1 MDVLSDMT
9 LEKYILDTSWDDI
22 PEKARER
29 IAGCFTDL
37 MGALVIGSR
46 SRQCAAGAKL
56 AESLFPA
63 GDIAVIGSQKRY
75 GFAGATCVMGH
86 ASNAFDI
93 DDGYSL
99 LRAHPGTSFI
109 SGILAAAYE
118 KKVTYREFLTVL
130 TVAYETTIRDGL
142 ALLDYYK
149 FYHGSGALGP
159 FGIAAG
165 VGRIY
170 GFSREQLRNALA
182 VAEFNAPLAPGV
194 ISVEYPAMTKDGV
207 PFGAMTG
214 ALAIENTLAGFTGNK
229 TLLHLAPA
237 KKYLDT
243 LGRDYEIMN
252 LYFKPYTCCRWAHPA
267 IEGCITLMKRHG
279 LNHKQIKKVNVQT
292 FRQAAV
298 MTKCVPHETDAA
310 QYNIGYPTAAAI
322 VHGDVGF
329 KQVFEDY
336 LDDKDVLDALK
347 KLEFTVDDEFDALF
361 PAKRFCRVVIETLD
375 GKVYR
380 SEALEPRGE
389 PKDKVDN
396 VWLSEKFRRITSP
409 VLTREAQESFLS
421 KALSRDGA
429 LTVQEIVD
437 DVNKP
442 ENWLI

>member
-1 MDVLSDMT
+1 MT
-9 LEKYILDTSWDDI
+9 LENYILDTRWDDL
-22 PEKARER
+22 PENIRER
-29 IAGCFTDL
+29 IAGCFIDL
-37 MGALVIGSR
+37 TGALVIGSR
-46 SRQCAAGAKL
+46 SRQCAAGTRL
-56 AESLFPA
+56 AEKLFPA
-63 GDIAVIGSQKRY
+63 GDIAVVGSDKRY
-75 GFAGATCVMGH
+75 GFLGATCVMGH

-118 KKVTYREFLTVL
+118 KDITYREFLTVL
-130 TVAYETTIRDGL
+130 TVAYETTVRDGL

-182 VAEFNAPLAPGV
+182 VAEFDAPLSPGV
-194 ISVEYPAMTKDGV
+194 MSVEYPAMAKDGV
-207 PFGAMTG
+207 PFGAITG

-229 TLLHLAPA
+229 TLLHLEPA
-237 KKYLDT
+237 KKYLET
-243 LGRDYEIMN
+243 LGKEYAISD

-267 IEGCITLMKRHG
+267 IEGCITLMKRHS
-279 LNHKQIKKVNVQT
+279 LDHKQIKRVNVQT

-298 MTKCVPHETDAA
+298 MTKCIPHETDAA

-329 KQVFEDY
+329 KQVYEDY
-336 LDDKDVLDALK
+336 LGDPDVLEALK
-347 KLEFTVDDEFDALF
+347 KLEFTVDEEFDALF
-361 PAKRFCRVVIETLD
+361 PAKRFCRVEIETLD
-375 GKVYR
+375 GRVFR

-389 PKDKVDN
+389 PKDNVDN
-396 VWLSEKFRRITSP
+396 EWLSEKFRRITGP
-409 VLTREAQESFLS
+409 VLTREAQESFIS
-421 KALSRDGA
+421 KALSRDEA
-429 LTVQEIVD
+429 LTVREIVD
-437 DVNKP
+437 GLNKA